1 MISGSK
7 DNKKRKD
14 CVTLHFVK
22 CYSKTAQLLKDWIS
36 RLSISRYLTVFKKM
50 NPKLILP
57 NRARKENTHIAQF
70 LSMYTWL
77 FLYLTH
83 SLPCETLAYL
93 LTTETRTLATY
104 YVVLTRIYT
113 AEFNQEYWIMTNN
126 SLPINL
132 HNQWLCFVVM
142 LSFFNFKIDF
152 LALLI
157 HIYLYL

>member
-1 MISGSK
+1 M
-7 DNKKRKD
+7 
-14 CVTLHFVK
+14 HK

-57 NRARKENTHIAQF
+57 NRARIENTHIAQF

-83 SLPCETLAYL
+83 SLPCETLANL

-104 YVVLTRIYT
+104 YVVLTRVYT